1 MKVKSVNRG
10 EARLVDWR
18 GKKVR
23 TGIFKYPVEGAIFL
37 GTEDV
42 VDDDVVDRK
51 YHGGVDKAVYAYSAN
66 HYPFWKAQFPK
77 LDWSLGMFGENLT
90 IEGLDE
96 SNMLVGSRY
105 KVGEAEV
112 EVCQP
117 RQPCFK
123 LGVRFGTQS
132 ILKKFVNSA
141 YPGVYFRV
149 IKPGEVQIGD
159 QLLLVREESGSP
171 SIAEIYLLM
180 YTKQNGADELIQK
193 AINCKFLPEV
203 IRATISKTQS

>member
-18 GKKVR
+18 GKKVS

-51 YHGGVDKAVYAYSAN
+51 YHGGVDKAVYAYSAD
-66 HYPFWKAQFPK
+66 HYPFWKEQYPA

-96 SNMLVGSRY
+96 SRMHRIPFS
-105 KVGEAEV
+105 
-112 EVCQP
+112 VCWYIELEFTSLSTFIFLAHPTKGPFQKSP
-117 RQPCFK
+117 
-123 LGVRFGTQS
+123 QS
-132 ILKKFVNSA
+132 S
-141 YPGVYFRV
+141 
-149 IKPGEVQIGD
+149 D
-159 QLLLVREESGSP
+159 
-171 SIAEIYLLM
+171 
-180 YTKQNGADELIQK
+180 
-193 AINCKFLPEV
+193 
-203 IRATISKTQS
+203 